1 MLLYYKRNKS
11 NPSHFFTFHKMF
23 ISSIIT
29 IEIVKTALTLIH
41 KDFSFEKCEHNVKAV
56 FKIFIPYLE
65 NIILYWISYE

>member
-29 IEIVKTALTLIH
+29 IEIVKITLTLMH
-41 KDFSFEKCEHNVKAV
+41 KGFCFEKCEHNVKTV
-56 FKIFIPYLE
+56 FKNVHSIVGKYHLLLDFI
-65 NIILYWISYE
+65 

>member
-41 KDFSFEKCEHNVKAV
+41 KDFSFEKCDHNVKAV
-56 FKIFIPYLE
+56 FNNVHSILGKYHSLLDFI
-65 NIILYWISYE
+65 